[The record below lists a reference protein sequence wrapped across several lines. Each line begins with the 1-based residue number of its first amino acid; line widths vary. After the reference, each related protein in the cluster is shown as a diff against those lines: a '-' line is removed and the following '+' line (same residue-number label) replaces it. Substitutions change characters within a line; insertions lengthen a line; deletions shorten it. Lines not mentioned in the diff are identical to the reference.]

1 MSSAERPEADVAE
14 QSRDAA
20 GHDDRPFDRAPTP
33 DVEAPVEDVLEQ
45 SRDAALPDE
54 DEAPRLG

>member
-14 QSRDAA
+14 QSRDVAE
-20 GHDDRPFDRAPTP
+20 HDDRPLDDAPTP
-33 DVEAPVEDVLEQ
+33 DTEAPIEDVLEQ
-45 SRDAALPDE
+45 SRDAGLPDE